1 MKRWTLWLCLSLLGG
16 FALGCGGGGGGGGG
30 GGVTVAVTPKSVTL
44 LLNGTQQFL
53 ASVTGGSVQ
62 VATIVSGNGAVRAA
76 NVVTITTT
84 SAHGLSPGQS
94 VTIAGVSD
102 TSFNGTFTITTV
114 PSPTTFTYA
123 QTAADA
129 TSGGGSVSASTVKWS
144 VNGVEGGNTMFGTI
158 STTGLYTAPAALPP
172 TTTATITSTGAA
184 RSNNVVTITTT
195 AAHNFV
201 VGQVV
206 TISGVTDTSFNG
218 TFFIQTVPSSTTF
231 TYAQTGSNATSGG
244 GTVSS
249 TAVQVKAAAVADTTK
264 SDTATVS
271 VESGIS
277 ISVSPKTATVGTSE
291 TFQFFATVTGSSNKN
306 VTWSVTGGDA
316 NGTISPNGLYTA
328 PAAAPTPAT
337 VTITATAAVDPNKT
351 ASSTVTVVTA
361 ADPTL
366 TAINP
371 TSAAQGSL
379 FQDVYLTGTNFIST
393 TAVLVNGTALPSS
406 AVIAVSSTLVRA
418 RLPDCLLSAIPAGGN
433 LAIAAQRQNG
443 TTTSAKNLAIV
454 AVRPALVGASPDSGI
469 QGGAAFSFNVNGG
482 YFGTSGPCTPPT
494 SQAVTAEFNGSVRP
508 ATGTARQLNV
518 TIGGAGSGDLG
529 TPGLLSV
536 AVRNAAAAQPVA
548 VTNVA
553 VQPSAANIPSTPL
566 VTLGVGTQPG
576 AVAINTATGIA
587 VVANRGSN
595 SITLIDLMAT
605 PLPKVIGAP
614 IAVGTSPTGV
624 AVDNVRNLALVANNG
639 SKNVSVVNLGTGAV
653 TATIDLTN
661 AAVPHTGPFAVG
673 VNPLTGVA
681 VVAYSPT
688 DSTVQGTNNATLIDL
703 TATPPA
709 VIGTVT
715 ISTGQN
721 PQVDVEP
728 RLNWAVVTPGGG
740 GSLAIVDL
748 GRRTVSTIAAAPSGA
763 VRSSNVVTITT
774 TTDHRV
780 IANEAVLI
788 TGVTDPSFNGI
799 FTVSAVPSSTT
810 FTYVQTAAPA
820 TSGGGSA
827 TYALP
832 LATVTLGIAVRGI
845 GINRE
850 TEKALLT
857 DPTST
862 SLLFFSV
869 LDQTVSTLPPP
880 GPALETGM
888 VAAAVNPLTDIGV
901 TINPGDGTGAGTA
914 SVIDPRT
921 PARLATISVG
931 TNPKGVAIDPGSNL
945 AVVVN
950 ETPSGPN
957 GTVSILSLGAV
968 SGLGAIRPLQITQIN
983 PFLTFTSAAPVTV
996 TLTGTGFTAGS
1007 TVRLDGDSTGVATSF
1022 DSTKPRLLTAT
1033 IAPSRLGGPRRYAL
1047 DVVNPGGINS
1057 NVTDFTVIQ
1066 AVDLTGTGCANPQP
1080 RAVAIEPELN
1090 LAVVTR
1096 PNCNDIALVDLRPGM
1111 TFGTVAKTLAV
1122 GKNPQGVAVI
1132 SRLGKA
1138 VVTNR
1143 GDNNAS
1149 LVDLVNQSVSA
1160 TPVTVGT
1167 EPIGVAINQDTAT
1180 AVVANSASN
1189 TVSTFS
1195 ADTGGTASSTAV
1207 DARPVAVAIDPGRNL
1222 AVVAN
1227 ATQNNLNLIDL
1238 SQATP
1243 SVTAHIA
1250 GVQLPTAVVF
1260 DPVTGFFLA
1269 TSSLTNNFLILDP
1282 DSQQTAP
1289 VRVGINPTW
1298 MTYNF
1303 QSSTLVTSNT
1313 ASNTVSVMDFLDRR
1327 VRTIL
1332 GAGVAP
1338 HCQNP
1343 ILVGSGSQ
1351 QVQQEPPC
1359 GVEIHPRTN
1368 LGVFVDGDNNRL
1380 LLIPLPR

>member
-1 MKRWTLWLCLSLLGG
+1 M
-16 FALGCGGGGGGGGG
+16 
-30 GGVTVAVTPKSVTL
+30 
-44 LLNGTQQFL
+44 
-53 ASVTGGSVQ
+53 
-62 VATIVSGNGAVRAA
+62 
-76 NVVTITTT
+76 T
-84 SAHGLSPGQS
+84 S
-94 VTIAGVSD
+94 
-102 TSFNGTFTITTV
+102 
-114 PSPTTFTYA
+114 
-123 QTAADA
+123 
-129 TSGGGSVSASTVKWS
+129 
-144 VNGVEGGNTMFGTI
+144 
-158 STTGLYTAPAALPP
+158 
-172 TTTATITSTGAA
+172 
-184 RSNNVVTITTT
+184 
-195 AAHNFV
+195 
-201 VGQVV
+201 
-206 TISGVTDTSFNG
+206 
-218 TFFIQTVPSSTTF
+218 
-231 TYAQTGSNATSGG
+231 
-244 GTVSS
+244 
-249 TAVQVKAAAVADTTK
+249 
-264 SDTATVS
+264 
-271 VESGIS
+271 
-277 ISVSPKTATVGTSE
+277 
-291 TFQFFATVTGSSNKN
+291 
-306 VTWSVTGGDA
+306 
-316 NGTISPNGLYTA
+316 
-328 PAAAPTPAT
+328 
-337 VTITATAAVDPNKT
+337 
-351 ASSTVTVVTA
+351 
-361 ADPTL
+361 
-366 TAINP
+366 
-371 TSAAQGSL
+371 
-379 FQDVYLTGTNFIST
+379 
-393 TAVLVNGTALPSS
+393 
-406 AVIAVSSTLVRA
+406 
-418 RLPDCLLSAIPAGGN
+418 
-433 LAIAAQRQNG
+433 
-443 TTTSAKNLAIV
+443 
-454 AVRPALVGASPDSGI
+454 
-469 QGGAAFSFNVNGG
+469 
-482 YFGTSGPCTPPT
+482 
-494 SQAVTAEFNGSVRP
+494 
-508 ATGTARQLNV
+508 RQLTV
-518 TIGGAGSGDLG
+518 TIGGLAKDDLK
-529 TPGLLSV
+529 TPGLFSV
-536 AVRNAAAAQPVA
+536 ALRNTAAAQPVA
-548 VTNVA
+548 VTNFA
-553 VQPSAANIPSTPL
+553 VQPSVGNIPSTPL
-566 VTLGVGTQPG
+566 ATLDVGTQPG

-595 SITLIDLMAT
+595 SITLIDLTAT
-605 PLPKVIGAP
+605 PPKVIGAP

-624 AVDNVRNLALVANNG
+624 AVDNVRNVALVANNG

-661 AAVPHTGPFAVG
+661 ASVTGTGPFSVG
-673 VNPLTGVA
+673 VNPLTGLGL
-681 VVAYSPT
+681 VAYSPT
-688 DSTVQGTNNATLIDL
+688 DPTVQGTNNATLIDSK
-703 TATPPA
+703 ATPPA
-709 VIGTVT
+709 VIGSVT

-740 GSLAIVDL
+740 GSLSIVDL

-774 TTDHRV
+774 TAPHGL

-788 TGVTDPSFNGI
+788 TGVADPSFNGI

-810 FTYVQTAAPA
+810 FTYVQTAANA

-832 LATVTLGIAVRGI
+832 LATVTLGIGVRGI

-862 SLLFFSV
+862 SVLFFSV

-880 GPALETGM
+880 GPPLEVGM

-921 PARLATISVG
+921 PARLAKISVG

-950 ETPSGPN
+950 EGSN
-957 GTVSILSLGAV
+957 NVSILSLGAV
-968 SGLGAIRPLQITQIN
+968 SGAIRPLQITQIN
-983 PFLTFTSAAPVTV
+983 PFLTFTSATPVTV

-1007 TVRLDGDSTGVATSF
+1007 TVRLDGDSTGVTTSF

-1057 NVTDFTVIQ
+1057 NVSDFTVIQ
-1066 AVDLTGTGCANPQP
+1066 SVDLTGMGCANPQP
-1080 RAVAIEPELN
+1080 RAVAIEPERN
-1090 LAVVTR
+1090 LAVVTN
-1096 PNCNDIALVDLRPGM
+1096 PNCNNIALVDLNPGM

-1180 AVVANSASN
+1180 AVVANSVSN

-1303 QSSTLVTSNT
+1303 QSSTLVTTNT

-1327 VRTIL
+1327 VRAIL
-1332 GAGVAP
+1332 GSGVAP
-1338 HCQNP
+1338 HCQSP
-1343 ILVGSGSQ
+1343 IVVGSGGQ

>member
-1 MKRWTLWLCLSLLGG
+1 MKRWTLWLCLCLLGG
-16 FALGCGGGGGGGGG
+16 FALGCGGGGGGAG
-30 GGVTVAVTPKSVTL
+30 GGVTVTVTPRAVLVILS
-44 LLNGTQQFL
+44 GTQQFL

-62 VATIVSGNGAVRAA
+62 VATIVSGNGAVRAG

-114 PSPTTFTYA
+114 PSTTTFTYA
-123 QTAADA
+123 QTGADA
-129 TSGGGSVSASTVKWS
+129 TSGGGTVSASTVKWS
-144 VNGVEGGNTMFGTI
+144 VNGVDGGNATFGTI
-158 STTGLYTAPAALPP
+158 STTGFYSAPASLPP
-172 TTTATITSTGAA
+172 ATTATIASNGAV

-218 TFFIQTVPSSTTF
+218 TFAIATAPSSTTF
-231 TYAQTGSNATSGG
+231 TYSQTASNATSGG

-249 TAVQVKAAAVADTTK
+249 TAVQVKATSVADTTK

-271 VESGIS
+271 LESGIS
-277 ISVSPKTATVGTSE
+277 INVSPKTATVGTGE
-291 TFQFFATVTGSSNKN
+291 MFQFFKTVTGSSNTN
-306 VTWSVTGGDA
+306 VTWAVTGGST
-316 NGTISPNGLYTA
+316 NGTISASGLYTA
-328 PAAAPTPAT
+328 PAAVPSPPT
-337 VTITATAAVDPNKT
+337 VMITATAAVDPNKT
-351 ASSTVTVVTA
+351 ATASVTVVTA

-393 TAVLVNGTALPSS
+393 TAVLVNGTALPPS
-406 AVIAVSSTLVRA
+406 ATTAASSTLLRA
-418 RLPDCLLSAIPAGGN
+418 RIPDCLLSAIPAGGT
-433 LAIAAQRQNG
+433 LAIAAQRFNG
-443 TTTSAKNLAIV
+443 TTTPTQNLTVA
-454 AVRPALVGASPDSGI
+454 AVRPALVGASPDSAT
-469 QGGAAFSFNVNGG
+469 QTPSGASVSFNVNGG
-482 YFGTSGPCTPPT
+482 YFGTIFGTFAPCTPPT
-494 SQAVTAEFNGSVRP
+494 SPAVTAEFNGSVRP
-508 ATGTARQLNV
+508 AAVAARQLSV
-518 TIGGAGSGDLG
+518 TIGGAAGSGDLS
-529 TPGLLSV
+529 TPGLFSV
-536 AVRNAAAAQPVA
+536 AVRNTAAAQPVA
-548 VTNVA
+548 VTNFA
-553 VQPSAANIPSTPL
+553 VQPSVANIPLTPL
-566 VTLGVGTQPG
+566 TTLDVGTQPG
-576 AVAINTATGIA
+576 ALAINTATGIA

-595 SITLIDLMAT
+595 SITLIDLTAT
-605 PLPKVIGAP
+605 PPKVIGAP

-639 SKNVSVVNLGTGAV
+639 SKNVSVVNLGTAAV

-661 AAVPHTGPFAVG
+661 ASVTGTGPFSVG
-673 VNPLTGVA
+673 VNPLTGLGL
-681 VVAYSPT
+681 VAYSPT
-688 DSTVQGTNNATLIDL
+688 DSSVHGTNNATLIDL
-703 TATPPA
+703 TANPPA

-740 GSLAIVDL
+740 GSLSIVDL
-748 GRRTVSTIAAAPSGA
+748 GRRTVSTIAAAPGGA

-788 TGVTDPSFNGI
+788 TGVADPSFNGI

-810 FTYVQTAAPA
+810 FTYVQTAANA

-832 LATVTLGIAVRGI
+832 LATVTLGIGVRGI

-880 GPALETGM
+880 GPPLETGM

-901 TINPGDGTGAGTA
+901 AINPGDGTGAGTA

-931 TNPKGVAIDPGSNL
+931 TNPKAVAIDPGGNL
-945 AVVVN
+945 AMVVN
-950 ETPSGPN
+950 EGSN
-957 GTVSILSLGAV
+957 NVSILSLGAV
-968 SGLGAIRPLQITQIN
+968 SGPGAIRPLQITQIN
-983 PFLTFTSAAPVTV
+983 PFLIFTSAAPVTV

-1007 TVRLDGDSTGVATSF
+1007 TVRLDGDSSGVTTSF
-1022 DSTKPRLLTAT
+1022 DSAKPRLLTAT

-1047 DVVNPGGINS
+1047 DVVNAGGTNS

-1090 LAVVTR
+1090 LAVVTN
-1096 PNCNDIALVDLRPGM
+1096 PNCNNITLVNL
-1111 TFGTVAKTLAV
+1111 TTGTVKTTLAV

-1149 LVDLVNQSVSA
+1149 LVDLANQSVGA

-1195 ADTGGTASSTAV
+1195 ADTGGTPSSTAV

-1269 TSSLTNNFLILDP
+1269 NSSLTNNFLILDP
-1282 DSQQTAP
+1282 DSQQTAL
-1289 VRVGINPTW
+1289 VRLGINPTW
-1298 MTYNF
+1298 MAYNF
-1303 QSSTLVTSNT
+1303 QSSTLVTTNT

-1327 VRTIL
+1327 VRAIL
-1332 GAGVAP
+1332 GSGVAP

-1359 GVEIHPRTN
+1359 GVDIHPRTN